1 MNITSLLSPD
11 RVVCRDD
18 IGSKK
23 RLLELLAELLSSSSL
38 QLHQQEI
45 FDSLVNREKLGS
57 TGLGKG
63 VALPHGRLA
72 ALQEPVCAFIRVD
85 PPIDF
90 DATDGQSVDLVFSL
104 LVPEDSTEEHLQV
117 LSTIAE
123 IFSDPGICSALRKCQ
138 SDKCLLDLLTQ
149 WDSRRIPA

>member
-23 RLLELLAELLSSSSL
+23 RLLEQLAELLGSSSQSL
-38 QLHQQEI
+38 PQQAIYE
-45 FDSLVNREKLGS
+45 SLINREKLGS

-72 ALQEPVCAFIRVD
+72 ALQQPVWAFIRVE

-90 DATDGQSVDLVFSL
+90 DASDGEPVDLVFSL
-104 LVPEDSTEEHLQV
+104 LVPEESTEEHLQV

-123 IFSDPGICSALRKCQ
+123 IFSDPAICIALRNCQ
-138 SDKCLLDLLTQ
+138 TDKCLLDLLAQ
-149 WDSRRIPA
+149 WDSRRISA

>member
-1 MNITSLLSPD
+1 MNITSLLTPD

-18 IGSKK
+18 IASKK
-23 RLLELLAELLSSSSL
+23 RLLELLAELLGSSAQNL
-38 QLHQQEI
+38 PQLGI
-45 FDSLVNREKLGS
+45 FDSLINREKLGS

-72 ALQEPVCAFIRVD
+72 ALREPVCAFVRVD
-85 PPIDF
+85 PPVDF
-90 DATDGQSVDLVFSL
+90 DATDGLPVDLVFSL

-123 IFSDPGICSALRKCQ
+123 IFSDPDMCSNLRKCQ

-149 WDSRRIPA
+149 WDSQQISA